1 MLSKK
6 CECFYLTEL
15 NMDINV
21 ISKKFIRVCVKHSD
35 KIFTEVV
42 ERKNY
47 RFCKKKKLYYIRDVS
62 SASMENTIDLDG
74 RMSYSNQ
81 LVSKDSVDSDDSTL
95 SNHSSLMDSLI
106 MKNCSDRGEHKI
118 AFGKYKGMTFNELLK
133 KDKKYCMNIM
143 SIEINKGRDTIP
155 ANMSDLS
162 EYVKEYVSS
171 TA

>member
-35 KIFTEVV
+35 KIFADMT

-47 RFCKKKKLYYIRDVS
+47 RFCKKKNIYHIRDLS
-62 SASMENTIDLDG
+62 LASVENAIDLDG
-74 RMSYSNQ
+74 RLSYNNQ
-81 LVSKDSVDSDDSTL
+81 LVSKDSVNSDDSTD

-106 MKNCSDRGEHKI
+106 MKNCSSRGNNKI
-118 AFGKYKGMTFNELLK
+118 AFGKYKGLTFNELLK

-143 SIEINKGRDTIP
+143 SIEISKGRNTIP

-162 EYVKEYVSS
+162 EYVKEYVSN
-171 TA
+171 